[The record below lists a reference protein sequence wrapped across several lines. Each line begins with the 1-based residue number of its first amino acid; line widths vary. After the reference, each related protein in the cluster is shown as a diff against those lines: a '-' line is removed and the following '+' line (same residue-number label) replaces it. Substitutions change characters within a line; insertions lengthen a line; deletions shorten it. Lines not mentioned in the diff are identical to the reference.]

1 MTKLSYR
8 GVSYE
13 HKPTPVEVVDSDKW
27 GQYRGQAYNFA
38 RPGSLPVPQPVE
50 SMKYRGAAY
59 RTTPT
64 GGTETLQAAQPQAV
78 HAARAIPVPVQS
90 QSPRAMHTKRYQV
103 NESAQAH
110 RNNILAYLQHRIE
123 VARAKGDN
131 ALLQQLEQEMQLL
144 V

>member
-1 MTKLSYR
+1 
-8 GVSYE
+8 
-13 HKPTPVEVVDSDKW
+13 
-27 GQYRGQAYNFA
+27 
-38 RPGSLPVPQPVE
+38 
-50 SMKYRGAAY
+50 MKYRGVAY

-64 GGTETLQAAQPQAV
+64 GETETLRAEQPQVV
-78 HAARAIPVPVQS
+78 HTAKVVPVPVQS

-123 VARAKGDN
+123 VAKARGDN
-131 ALLQQLEQEMQLL
+131 TLLQQLEQEMQLL